1 MRPAK
6 LSLFAP
12 IALALSLSAQAGTFS
27 AGTLSTTPFFAAHSV
42 SGLFS
47 DVYNFEI
54 SASNPITAASAV
66 PLTLPIPGGSG
77 NLYDIANFSAQL
89 FASGNTLVG
98 SLAFDPFLQDFTLQV
113 TLSPGSYH
121 VDVKGTGDGLAGGFY
136 SLALAAVPEPGAWAM
151 MLVGIAAVGLTFRRQ
166 RQ

>member
-1 MRPAK
+1 
-6 LSLFAP
+6 
-12 IALALSLSAQAGTFS
+12 
-27 AGTLSTTPFFAAHSV
+27 
-42 SGLFS
+42 
-47 DVYNFEI
+47 
-54 SASNPITAASAV
+54 
-66 PLTLPIPGGSG
+66 
-77 NLYDIANFSAQL
+77 
-89 FASGNTLVG
+89 
-98 SLAFDPFLQDFTLQV
+98 V